1 MYIVKVSYG
10 YVDEPEMATTEILG
24 TYKTRDEAAEAAQG
38 KFQAVVGDLTEIRF
52 GEIEG
57 GRYNCYVT
65 YGYYD
70 ANLGRLLA
78 GYDHYYY
85 VSVIER

>member
-1 MYIVKVSYG
+1 MYTVKVSYG

-24 TYKTRDEAAEAAQG
+24 TYKTRDEACEAAQD
-38 KFQAVVGDLTEIRF
+38 KFNAIVGDLSGIRF

-70 ANLGRLLA
+70 PELCRLFA

-85 VSVIER
+85 ISVIER